1 MTTMLERLGGHAVR
15 GNKKNN
21 KGDLSSIK
29 RQNGGFGSQST
40 RSHPQQPAAVANYF
54 YLSLTGPVPLRC
66 FASLEPLLSP
76 NSLMHACFTQISSTC
91 SGSVNISRVA
101 YAIHFECVTPPYG
114 QLDSSSSIHVLNTIC
129 KQLHNRAICLVVC
142 DHIHGDERGQLITRP
157 FMCIDYGLMK
167 KIMFSNQEL
176 IMC

>member
-21 KGDLSSIK
+21 KGDLFEHQTAKWWLWLSVDSVSPATASS
-29 RQNGGFGSQST
+29 RLSAALGSSGGQLFPSIFN
-40 RSHPQQPAAVANYF
+40 RS
-54 YLSLTGPVPLRC
+54 GP
-66 FASLEPLLSP
+66 
-76 NSLMHACFTQISSTC
+76 T
-91 SGSVNISRVA
+91 
-101 YAIHFECVTPPYG
+101 YG
-114 QLDSSSSIHVLNTIC
+114 QLDRLVKFIHVLNTIC

>member
-1 MTTMLERLGGHAVR
+1 MLRSEKNQQSIEWRQCWR
-15 GNKKNN
+15 GWGVMRCEATRKIIKATFS
-21 KGDLSSIK
+21 GIK

-40 RSHPQQPAAVANYF
+40 RSHPQQPAAVWVRLSGAAVANYF

-114 QLDSSSSIHVLNTIC
+114 
-129 KQLHNRAICLVVC
+129 
-142 DHIHGDERGQLITRP
+142 
-157 FMCIDYGLMK
+157 
-167 KIMFSNQEL
+167 
-176 IMC
+176 